1 MQSVDLHITL
11 NPDKF
16 PFIWD
21 RINDIVLLLDE
32 MLKYGDLDRYTYAIT
47 LEKLYAIKDFLLFAS
62 QLCSM
67 QMKTVHEDIEEV
79 SEEEFKNA
87 IEKYF
92 L

>member
-21 RINDIVLLLDE
+21 RINDIILLLDE
-32 MLKYGDLDRYTYAIT
+32 MLKFGDLDRYTYAIT
-47 LEKLYAIKDFLLFAS
+47 LEKLYAIKDFLLFSS
-62 QLCSM
+62 QLCA
-67 QMKTVHEDIEEV
+67 MKSRTPHDDIEEV
-79 SEEEFKNA
+79 SDDAFKDA
-87 IEKYF
+87 IVKYF

>member
-1 MQSVDLHITL
+1 MQSVDLHISL

-32 MLKYGDLDRYTYAIT
+32 LLKYGDLDRYTYAII

-67 QMKTVHEDIEEV
+67 QSKTEHEDIEEV
-79 SEEEFKNA
+79 SEVEFQNA

>member
-32 MLKYGDLDRYTYAIT
+32 LLKYGDLDRYTYAIT
-47 LEKLYAIKDFLLFAS
+47 LEKLYAIKDFLLFAA

-67 QMKTVHEDIEEV
+67 QSKTEHEDIEEV
-79 SEEEFKNA
+79 SEVEFQNA